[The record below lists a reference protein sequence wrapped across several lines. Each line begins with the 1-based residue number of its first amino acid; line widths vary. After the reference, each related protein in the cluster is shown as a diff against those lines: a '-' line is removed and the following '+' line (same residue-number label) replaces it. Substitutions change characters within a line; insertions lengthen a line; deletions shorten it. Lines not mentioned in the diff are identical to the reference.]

1 MLVLKLS
8 TITMAQIEFLDT
20 TLRDG
25 AQAVGISFSKQ
36 DKQNVLALLCDFGI
50 DFVEGGDPAS
60 NPKDCEF
67 FETTKNSRLV
77 AFGST
82 VHANTSVEKDASLQ
96 KLVGANTCVVS
107 IVGKASKAQV
117 EKVLKIEPIKN
128 LELIKDTIAYLVSSG
143 KEVIFDAEHF
153 FDGYKFDKDY
163 AINVL
168 KTARDAG
175 AKTLVLCDTNGGS
188 MPSEIASATKNVVDA
203 FPASKIGIHAHND
216 CGLAVANS
224 LVAVEA
230 GATHV
235 QGTFLGFGERCGN
248 ANLSSL
254 IANVSLKLGHNLMV
268 NLENLTKTALA
279 IAEICNVK
287 LDDSMPYVGMSAFS
301 HKAGMHAD
309 GVLKDE
315 TSFEHIP
322 PSFVGNSSRIVLSE
336 FSGRSAVAK
345 KLEKMFP
352 SLTKH
357 NPKTQEILDAIKL
370 MEMKGYQFEGADGS
384 LGLLAEKIMT
394 NFKPSFEL
402 VSYNVTSKNSSES
415 VAEVCI
421 KVGNSKTMATGSGN
435 GPVNALD
442 CALRDALKYHYPE
455 ICNVSL
461 VDYKVRVVDST
472 SATGAIVRV
481 LITSTDKQN
490 TWTTVGVS
498 TDIIEASWFALVD
511 SLECKLTGH
520 GKLAIFN

>member
-1 MLVLKLS
+1 
-8 TITMAQIEFLDT
+8 MAKIEFLDT

-36 DKQNVLALLCDFGI
+36 DKQKVFSLLCDFGI
-50 DFVEGGDPAS
+50 DCIEGGDPAS

-67 FETTKNSRLV
+67 FATATSDKLV

-82 VHANTSVEKDASLQ
+82 AHPSTNVQEDSAIKKLIEANTR
-96 KLVGANTCVVS
+96 VVS
-107 IVGKASKAQV
+107 IVGKASKKQV
-117 EKVLKIEPIKN
+117 EKVLKIAPSQN
-128 LELIKDTIAYLVSSG
+128 LTLIHDTISYLVESG
-143 KEVIFDAEHF
+143 KRVIFDAEHF
-153 FDGYKFDKDY
+153 FDGYKSCADY
-163 AINVL
+163 ALAVL
-168 KTARDAG
+168 QTARDAG
-175 AKTLVLCDTNGGS
+175 ANTLVLCDTNGGS
-188 MPSEIASATKNVVDA
+188 MPSEIALVVSDVV
-203 FPASKIGIHAHND
+203 SKFGDCAIGIHAHND
-216 CGLAVANS
+216 AGMAVANS
-224 LVAVEA
+224 IVAVEA

-248 ANLSSL
+248 ANLSSV
-254 IANVSLKLGHNLMV
+254 IANVALKQYHQVGAR
-268 NLENLTKTALA
+268 LEWLTKTAVA
-279 IAEICNVK
+279 IAEICNIK

-309 GVLKDE
+309 AVLKDE
-315 TSFEHIP
+315 TSFEHVSP
-322 PSFVGNSSRIVLSE
+322 ALVGNSSSIVLSE
-336 FSGRSAVAK
+336 FSGRSAVVK
-345 KLEKMFP
+345 KLERMFP

-394 NFKPSFEL
+394 DFKPSFEL
-402 VSYNVTSKNSSES
+402 VSYSVISQNSAES
-415 VAEVCI
+415 TAEVCI
-421 KVGNSKTMATGSGN
+421 KVGSIKTVAKGSGN

-442 CALRDALKYHYPE
+442 SALRDALKCHYPE
-455 ICNVSL
+455 ISNVSL

-511 SLECKLTGH
+511 SLECKLTGQ
-520 GKLAIFN
+520 GKLGIFE

>member
-1 MLVLKLS
+1 MNKS
-8 TITMAQIEFLDT
+8 RHIEFLDT

-36 DKQNVLALLCDFGI
+36 DKQNVLSLLCEFGI
-50 DFVEGGDPAS
+50 DYVEGGDPAS

-67 FETTKNSRLV
+67 FECTQNSRLV
-77 AFGST
+77 AFGAT
-82 VHANTSVEKDASLQ
+82 VRAGVETQNDNALQ
-96 KLVGANTCVVS
+96 KLVGANTSTVC
-107 IVGKASKAQV
+107 IFGKASAMQV
-117 EKVLKIEPIKN
+117 EKVLKIEKEQNLALINNTIKH
-128 LELIKDTIAYLVSSG
+128 LVANG
-143 KEVIFDAEHF
+143 KKVIFDAEHF
-153 FDGYKFDKDY
+153 FDGYKCDESY
-163 AINVL
+163 AIEVL
-168 KTARDAG
+168 NTAYQAG
-175 AKTLVLCDTNGGS
+175 ASTLVLCDTNGGT
-188 MPSEIASATKNVVDA
+188 MPNEIYDVTARV
-203 FPASKIGIHAHND
+203 ASKLHNATIGIHAHND
-216 CGLAVANS
+216 AGMAVANS
-224 LVAVEA
+224 IMAVEA

-248 ANLSSL
+248 ANLSSV
-254 IANVSLKLGHNLMV
+254 IASLVLKKGYLSNANLSM
-268 NLENLTKTALA
+268 LTKTANA

-309 GVLKDE
+309 AILKDE
-315 TSFEHIP
+315 TSFEHVS
-322 PSFVGNSSRIVLSE
+322 PSLVGNASRIVLSE
-336 FSGRSAVAK
+336 FSGRSAVVK

-352 SLTKH
+352 SLTKN

-370 MEMKGYQFEGADGS
+370 MELKGYQFEGADGS

-394 NFKPSFEL
+394 DFKPSFEL
-402 VSYNVTSKNSSES
+402 VSYNVTSKNSAES
-415 VAEVCI
+415 TAEVCI
-421 KVGNSKTMATGSGN
+421 KVGNVKTMATGKGN

-442 CALRDALKYHYPE
+442 SALRESLKMHYPE
-455 ICNVSL
+455 LQSVSL

-511 SLECKLTGH
+511 SLECKLTGQ
-520 GKLAIFN
+520 GKLAIFE